1 MVQVLEKTDIKKIKI
16 VDSED
21 IGEIKSALDS
31 ILYVPNIQIRQRIIE
46 ELCGYLQSKL
56 NDNEYKIKVFIG
68 YNDSEICGFVS
79 CQIDPYYSSYSRKC
93 GTFGWLHA
101 NSFDVCR
108 EMIQACEQYIKQ
120 NRVRKLRGN
129 INYPKNLG
137 GIGIQF
143 MGHDEQMLYGVS
155 YSDPNSKI
163 LDYLTSLG
171 YNKESE
177 YTCVYVAQRS
187 WNKGKKID
195 KDIKFKYV
203 SMKELYDYADEI
215 RALANNS
222 FHEILPDASG
232 RNRILEFFDAFESIP
247 KSFYKIRHD
256 FDPRTYS
263 DVPQFIETWE
273 TYDLEN
279 TQPFA
284 PMAYDKNT
292 NELVGI
298 LLGLPDLFEAW
309 AGKPITRCNV
319 DTAMVKKGYFG
330 KGIFSALNNIGQ
342 LTCNLHGVDYFE
354 GTAIW
359 SNNSRAID
367 TIFPHCTPLRKHNVV
382 QKRI

>member
-1 MVQVLEKTDIKKIKI
+1 LHSRNHNKFF
-16 VDSED
+16 
-21 IGEIKSALDS
+21 LD
-31 ILYVPNIQIRQRIIE
+31 
-46 ELCGYLQSKL
+46 LQSKL
-56 NDNEYKIKVFIG
+56 NNKEYKIKVFIG
-68 YNDSEICGFVS
+68 YNNSELCGFVT

-108 EMIQACEQYIKQ
+108 EMVQACEQYIKQ

-143 MGHDEQMLYGVS
+143 MGYDEQMLYGVS
-155 YSDPNSKI
+155 YTDPNSKT

-177 YTCVYVAQRS
+177 YSCVYVAQRS

-203 SMKELYDYADEI
+203 SMEELYDYADEI
-215 RALANNS
+215 RNLANNS

-247 KSFYKIRHD
+247 KSFYRIRHD

-284 PMAYDKNT
+284 PMAFDKNT

-342 LTCNLHGVDYFE
+342 LTTNLHGIDYFE
-354 GTAIW
+354 GTGIW

-367 TIFPHCTPLRKHNVV
+367 TIFPHCSPLRKHNVV